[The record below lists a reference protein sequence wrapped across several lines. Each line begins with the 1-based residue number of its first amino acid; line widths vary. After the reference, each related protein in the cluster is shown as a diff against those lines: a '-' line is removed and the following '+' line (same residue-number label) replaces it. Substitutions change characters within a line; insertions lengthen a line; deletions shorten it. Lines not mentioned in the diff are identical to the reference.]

1 MATII
6 KAGNATDGVQIS
18 SDATGALDIKTGTGA
33 GTTAI
38 SIDASQNVTIAGSL
52 TVGGGTVYNLEQ
64 YTSPATW
71 TKPAGLNAIKV
82 TVVGAGGDG
91 GGALVNTQNRCGGG
105 GGGGAAIEF
114 IPAPSIPG
122 PQPVTAGTG
131 TNSFGAFC
139 SATAGATGTAG
150 GTDYATGGDGGAGS
164 GGSINLYGQ
173 PGRFGTS
180 VAATPTGPAVRV
192 GGSGGSSVLGG
203 GSGDLV
209 LAAPTSTA
217 GLAGVGFGS
226 GGSGAVKSVVPAAS
240 VAGGTGAPGIVII
253 EEFY

>member
-1 MATII
+1 MASII
-6 KAGNATDGVQIS
+6 KAGNATDGVQVS

-52 TVGGGTVYNLEQ
+52 TVGAGTVYNLEQ

-71 TKPAGLNAIKV
+71 TKPAGLKAIKV

-91 GGALVNTQNRCGGG
+91 GATNAPGPTSLGGSASGG

-122 PQPVTAGTG
+122 PVSVTAGAG
-131 TNSFGAFC
+131 TNSFGPFC
-139 SATAGATGTAG
+139 SATAGGNGATTTTGVAG
-150 GTDYATGGDGGAGS
+150 GAGGVGSGGNINVDGGDGDYGVNLQTSPTNQTGGAG
-164 GGSINLYGQ
+164 GGALLGFGGI
-173 PGRFGTS
+173 GRNSRAG
-180 VAATPTGPAVRV
+180 TGPGNP
-192 GGSGGSSVLGG
+192 GGNYGG
-203 GSGDLV
+203 GGGG
-209 LAAPTSTA
+209 AAGIQNNS
-217 GLAGVGFGS
+217 
-226 GGSGAVKSVVPAAS
+226 
-240 VAGGTGAPGIVII
+240 GGTGAPGIVIV